1 MSGPPSRIRVGH
13 LTYEIR
19 EDDAAVAEHGV
30 RNHGDFAAWSH
41 APTQTIALATKAVS
55 NQMPLGLDYRRE
67 TLLHEVLHCCLRAAD
82 CDPDRDAKAGVE
94 DVEERAVAA
103 MAGPLLA
110 ALQDNPALLQWLTSA
125 TS

>member
-1 MSGPPSRIRVGH
+1 VSGPPSRIRVGH
-13 LTYEIR
+13 LTYEVR
-19 EDDAAVAEHGV
+19 EDDAAVTEHGV
-30 RNHGDFAAWSH
+30 RNRGEYAGWSH
-41 APTQTIALATKAVS
+41 TPSQQIVLATKS
-55 NQMPLGLDYRRE
+55 FTEHLPLALDYRRE

-110 ALQDNPALLQWLTSA
+110 ALQDNPTLLSWLTSE
-125 TS
+125 